1 MSSKRKTI
9 VVSAVS
15 LRKGG
20 TLTILQDCLCYL
32 SALAADGNYRVIAL
46 VHKRELADYPHIEY
60 IEMPDVIKGWGRR
73 LWCEYVTM
81 YKLSQKIM
89 PVYLWLSLHDATP
102 RVVAERRV
110 VYCQTSFP
118 FINGVGG
125 IFCLT
130 IRLFYLLYLPVGFI
144 GSMCIGILT

>member
-89 PVYLWLSLHDATP
+89 PVYLWLSLHDSVSH
-102 RVVAERRV
+102 RL
-110 VYCQTSFP
+110 QD
-118 FINGVGG
+118 FI
-125 IFCLT
+125 T
-130 IRLFYLLYLPVGFI
+130 LFI
-144 GSMCIGILT
+144 S

>member
-46 VHKRELADYPHIEY
+46 VHKEN
-60 IEMPDVIKGWGRR
+60 W
-73 LWCEYVTM
+73 
-81 YKLSQKIM
+81 
-89 PVYLWLSLHDATP
+89 
-102 RVVAERRV
+102 
-110 VYCQTSFP
+110 
-118 FINGVGG
+118 
-125 IFCLT
+125 LT
-130 IRLFYLLYLPVGFI
+130 IRTLN
-144 GSMCIGILT
+144 ILKCRTLSKGGDDVCGVNM

>member
-60 IEMPDVIKGWGRR
+60 IEMPDVIKGWWLNVGLSIAR
-73 LWCEYVTM
+73 L
-81 YKLSQKIM
+81 
-89 PVYLWLSLHDATP
+89 LSL
-102 RVVAERRV
+102 
-110 VYCQTSFP
+110 

>member
-60 IEMPDVIKGWGRR
+60 IEMPDVIKGCANSFTWELRR
-73 LWCEYVTM
+73 CWWHRD
-81 YKLSQKIM
+81 
-89 PVYLWLSLHDATP
+89 YLCW
-102 RVVAERRV
+102 
-110 VYCQTSFP
+110 
-118 FINGVGG
+118 
-125 IFCLT
+125 
-130 IRLFYLLYLPVGFI
+130 
-144 GSMCIGILT
+144 

>member
-46 VHKRELADYPHIEY
+46 VHTPL
-60 IEMPDVIKGWGRR
+60 DV
-73 LWCEYVTM
+73 
-81 YKLSQKIM
+81 
-89 PVYLWLSLHDATP
+89 
-102 RVVAERRV
+102 
-110 VYCQTSFP
+110 
-118 FINGVGG
+118 VGG
-125 IFCLT
+125 
-130 IRLFYLLYLPVGFI
+130 LLIACVGI
-144 GSMCIGILT
+144 VWYKPMSLLKKHNI

>member
-89 PVYLWLSLHDATP
+89 PVDLLQIFMGLRAWSLSHIYSVL
-102 RVVAERRV
+102 
-110 VYCQTSFP
+110 C
-118 FINGVGG
+118 
-125 IFCLT
+125 IFMA
-130 IRLFYLLYLPVGFI
+130 V
-144 GSMCIGILT
+144 SS

>member
-46 VHKRELADYPHIEY
+46 VHKRELADYPHIERKVCHAWTGR
-60 IEMPDVIKGWGRR
+60 ISGMRVSGWK
-73 LWCEYVTM
+73 VD
-81 YKLSQKIM
+81 
-89 PVYLWLSLHDATP
+89 P
-102 RVVAERRV
+102 
-110 VYCQTSFP
+110 
-118 FINGVGG
+118 
-125 IFCLT
+125 
-130 IRLFYLLYLPVGFI
+130 
-144 GSMCIGILT
+144 

>member
-110 VYCQTSFP
+110 VYC
-118 FINGVGG
+118 
-125 IFCLT
+125 
-130 IRLFYLLYLPVGFI
+130 
-144 GSMCIGILT
+144 